1 VRMAYPSLPRT
12 IAGGL
17 LVAAVAGALFSQD
30 LGRYPL
36 WDPDEARHAE
46 VAREMAA
53 AHGIRRL
60 LLPTLDLAPYR
71 EKPAGYYWLVTLAYA
86 GAGVGE
92 TQARMVSVAAALL
105 SVLALYVYALPR
117 AGIAAAI
124 GAALVAATS
133 AGWFALAR
141 YASLAM
147 LFTACVPVGVLAGLA
162 WLERPAARRPMLAPF
177 VAAGLGTLVKG
188 PLAGVLIGAP
198 LVLAVLVT
206 RPRPPWRALGLPR
219 GLAVVLTIAALL
231 YVPVGILDP
240 SYLSGFAQTN
250 LRRLGSE
257 SPHAAP
263 VYYYLVWLPLLFLP
277 WTLVAPPAVVR
288 AARDPQ
294 RRALVLWAAVVPV
307 ILTVARGKL
316 PTYALSALAPLAL
329 LVGPAVTGTWRR
341 PAGGD
346 DAWLRVVGWLSAG
359 VLVVAAGSVLLLD
372 LVLPV
377 APAGRVLLAA
387 AALGWAV
394 GLVVALRRA
403 RPGLVPAALLGA
415 SLTLYPLSVRLIA
428 PAVGALY
435 SDREAARLVATL
447 GPVPVIAFG
456 GHAHSL
462 AFYLGTPPIETEDQE
477 LVRQLFAHDDPV
489 FLVTGQSHFAAIEAL
504 LGTGAFLWHATARR
518 HLYAN
523 RPPP

>member
-1 VRMAYPSLPRT
+1 MRMAYPSLPRT

-92 TQARMVSVAAALL
+92 AQARMVSVAAALL

-141 YASLAM
+141 YANLDM
-147 LFTACVPVGVLAGLA
+147 LFTACVTVGILAGLA

-329 LVGPAVTGTWRR
+329 LVGPAVTGLSWWCSRYTSR
-341 PAGGD
+341 PAGS
-346 DAWLRVVGWLSAG
+346 LRKKS
-359 VLVVAAGSVLLLD
+359 
-372 LVLPV
+372 
-377 APAGRVLLAA
+377 
-387 AALGWAV
+387 
-394 GLVVALRRA
+394 
-403 RPGLVPAALLGA
+403 
-415 SLTLYPLSVRLIA
+415 
-428 PAVGALY
+428 
-435 SDREAARLVATL
+435 
-447 GPVPVIAFG
+447 
-456 GHAHSL
+456 
-462 AFYLGTPPIETEDQE
+462 
-477 LVRQLFAHDDPV
+477 
-489 FLVTGQSHFAAIEAL
+489 
-504 LGTGAFLWHATARR
+504 
-518 HLYAN
+518 
-523 RPPP
+523 